1 MNSIEP
7 EFWEQRYQAGRMPW
21 DANGVPAAVLDYI
34 RRGRPNGRVLIP
46 GCGSGYEVR
55 AWHAAGWE
63 VTAIDFSPAAVA
75 HACGLLG
82 ELGARVRVADFF
94 GDGLGEGYDLIYE
107 RTFLCSLPTERWSAY
122 AQRMANLLRPGG
134 ALAGFFFYGQD
145 PEPPPY
151 PLTPDSAAALFGN
164 KFRLVEDR
172 AIPSDESLALYAGAE
187 RWQVWQKP
195 ELTLRSF
202 APASHDAR
210 L

>member
-1 MNSIEP
+1 MESTEP
-7 EFWEQRYQAGRMPW
+7 EFWEQRYQTGRMPW
-21 DANGVPAAVLDYI
+21 DANGVPRAVTNYI
-34 RRGRPNGRVLIP
+34 LRGPPNGRVLIP

-75 HACGLLG
+75 LACGLLG
-82 ELGARVRVADFF
+82 ELGGRVRVADFF

-122 AQRMANLLRPGG
+122 VQRMAELLRPGG
-134 ALAGFFFYGQD
+134 VLAGFFFYGQD

-151 PLTPDSAAALFGN
+151 PLTLDTAAELFGKN
-164 KFRLVEDR
+164 FRLIEDR
-172 AIPSDESLALYAGAE
+172 AVPADESLALYAGAE

-195 ELTLRSF
+195 ELTLSGSP
-202 APASHDAR
+202 PALNHAR